1 MVTVRSL
8 SAAVDAAD
16 GGRHPLKRPSK
27 ECSEFDRNLHVSV
40 TGLRLLGIPL
50 DSSGITSPL
59 FRYWS
64 IIIGW
69 IAFLGNLGG
78 NLAIIVDLVGRQ
90 LVSKSKTT
98 TDWNLLINQLNFA
111 FYFITNHAGFF
122 FCTAPNW
129 REMRRILG
137 RVENLCLFNSEDYWK
152 FRRILTIGNIA
163 VLVIV

>member
-8 SAAVDAAD
+8 SAAIDVAD
-16 GGRHPLKRPSK
+16 GGRHQLKRPSK
-27 ECSEFDRNLHVSV
+27 ECSEFDRSLHVSV

-50 DSSGITSPL
+50 DSSAIKSPL

-69 IAFLGNLGG
+69 IVFIGNLGG
-78 NLAIIVDLVGRQ
+78 NLAIIADLVGRQ
-90 LVSKSKTT
+90 LVSKSTTT